1 MTKDLEAF
9 FNPLSIAV
17 IGASRSE
24 GKLGHAILESLK
36 VTFPGKLY
44 PINPNSTEIMGLTC
58 YPSVLNVEEPID
70 LAVIVVPAQIVK
82 ESVADCIKK
91 KIKAAVIISSG
102 FSEIGQKDRELE
114 LKKMCKD
121 KMRLI
126 GPNCIGIYKKNLDML
141 FLPRKRL
148 KRPPDGSISFI
159 TQSGAFGAALLDMI
173 ADEGVGI
180 SKFISI
186 GNKIDVE
193 EVELLKY
200 LDNDLETRCIAL
212 YIESIE
218 NGLELIE
225 TAKKI
230 VKKKPIV
237 VFKAGKTSKGAEAVA
252 SHTGKLAT
260 KAEVYSAVFK
270 QAGMIEAH
278 TTEELFDFAKS
289 LASQPI
295 LGGNKIA
302 IVTDGG
308 GFGIV
313 AADQAVQSGFEL
325 PELSKEALKVIKNA
339 LPSYG
344 IAKNPIDLTGDSN
357 AERYEKVLGAV
368 FKDQNINGVVVI
380 ALLQIPTLEETITD
394 VLRDCK
400 IHGKPFTVCSPGGQW
415 AKERTRIMER
425 FGVPIYPTPERT
437 VKSLAVLKEYS
448 EILKRK

>member
-1 MTKDLEAF
+1 
-9 FNPLSIAV
+9 
-17 IGASRSE
+17 
-24 GKLGHAILESLK
+24 
-36 VTFPGKLY
+36 
-44 PINPNSTEIMGLTC
+44 MGLTC

-70 LAVIVVPAQIVK
+70 LAVIVVPAQVVK
-82 ESVADCIKK
+82 ESLTDCIKK

-102 FSEIGQKDRELE
+102 FSEIGQKDLELE
-114 LKKMCKD
+114 LKMMCKD
-121 KMRLI
+121 KIRLI
-126 GPNCIGIYKKNLDML
+126 GPNCLGIYKKNLDML

-148 KRPPDGSISFI
+148 KRPADGSISFI
-159 TQSGAFGAALLDMI
+159 TQSGAFGAALLDMV

-200 LDNDLETRCIAL
+200 LDRDLETRCIAL
-212 YIESIE
+212 YIETIE

-225 TAKKI
+225 TARKI

-260 KAEVYSAVFK
+260 KPEVYSAVFK
-270 QAGMIEAH
+270 QAGMIEAQ
-278 TTEELFDFAKS
+278 TTEELFDYAKS
-289 LASQPI
+289 LADQPI
-295 LGGNKIA
+295 LNGNKIA

-313 AADQAVQSGFEL
+313 AADQAVLSGFEL

-339 LPSYG
+339 LPAYG
-344 IAKNPIDLTGDSN
+344 IAKNPVDLIGDSN
-357 AERYEKVLGAV
+357 SEIYEKVLGAV
-368 FKDQNINGVVVI
+368 FKDPNINGVVVI

-400 IHGKPFTVCSPGGQW
+400 IHGKPFTVCSAGGQ
-415 AKERTRIMER
+415 
-425 FGVPIYPTPERT
+425 
-437 VKSLAVLKEYS
+437 
-448 EILKRK
+448 